1 MAFVALGWTV
11 RYFLVFQSNYLG
23 SFTGFSTLYEYLE
36 KRKRNLPVGDLLE
49 LKYREGKVWIPS
61 VCLRASNPSLDEYV
75 TS

>member
-49 LKYREGKVWIPS
+49 LKYREGKV
-61 VCLRASNPSLDEYV
+61 
-75 TS
+75 